1 MDRRERGP
9 GISTRSDS
17 LPSGTRKVQAFVIT
31 PKGLSEAFFLFS
43 LRSRH
48 GFRPKVP
55 CLRRSWPKTSS
66 NMRADAA
73 AWEGETV
80 KRKPS

>member
-31 PKGLSEAFFLFS
+31 PKGLSEAFFHFS
-43 LRSRH
+43 LCSRN

-55 CLRRSWPKTSS
+55 CLRRSRPKASC
-66 NMRADAA
+66 NMRADDAA
-73 AWEGETV
+73 CEGGTGT
-80 KRKPS
+80 RKAP

>member
-9 GISTRSDS
+9 GISTRSVS
-17 LPSGTRKVQAFVIT
+17 LPSGTRQVQAFVVA

-43 LRSRH
+43 IRVLAMAS
-48 GFRPKVP
+48 
-55 CLRRSWPKTSS
+55 CT
-66 NMRADAA
+66 MRASAA
-73 AWEGETV
+73 ACEGGSG

>member
-17 LPSGTRKVQAFVIT
+17 LPSGTRQVQSFVVA
-31 PKGLSEAFFLFS
+31 PKGLSEAFFHFS
-43 LRSRH
+43 IRFRH
-48 GFRPKVP
+48 GFRPKRFLYAQV
-55 CLRRSWPKTSS
+55 S
-66 NMRADAA
+66 
-73 AWEGETV
+73 EGGAG

>member
-17 LPSGTRKVQAFVIT
+17 LPSGTRQVQAFVVA
-31 PKGLSEAFFLFS
+31 PKGLLEAFFFS
-43 LRSRH
+43 AFAFAKAS
-48 GFRPKVP
+48 
-55 CLRRSWPKTSS
+55 C
-66 NMRADAA
+66 NMRASAA
-73 AWEGETV
+73 AREGGPG

>member
-17 LPSGTRKVQAFVIT
+17 LPSGTRQVQSFVVA
-31 PKGLSEAFFLFS
+31 PQGLSEAFFHFNI
-43 LRSRH
+43 RFRH
-48 GFRPKVP
+48 GFRPKRFLYALASVGG
-55 CLRRSWPKTSS
+55 
-66 NMRADAA
+66 A
-73 AWEGETV
+73 G